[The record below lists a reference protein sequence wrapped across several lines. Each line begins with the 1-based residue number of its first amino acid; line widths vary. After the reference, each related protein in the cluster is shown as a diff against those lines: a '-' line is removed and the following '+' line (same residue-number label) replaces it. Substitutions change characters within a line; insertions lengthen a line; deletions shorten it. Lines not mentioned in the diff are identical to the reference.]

1 MALRGMLVENADPIS
16 SDSALN
22 EINRDYT
29 RRENEKRICHK
40 CGSTVTEGSK
50 FCSRC
55 GERLIADSDS
65 RRLLPDNSID
75 FADKKSETKE
85 SSTKEIKTDTPKGK
99 IITDT
104 MGAARKKLGM
114 ALVIIGLV
122 VGVGGL
128 ISATVLADAYRPHKV
143 YNGYR
148 DPDTGE
154 FVETGHGEIGG
165 NYEAVSF
172 FESMEAFFVIGGVI
186 ILVMGAG
193 LYLSGENY
201 EKLRPITKLGKVVGL
216 DNMNVSIEFKD
227 GSRNRYLYRPNV
239 VLVNGDE
246 GKFTI
251 KERSV
256 IGFEKLG

>member
-1 MALRGMLVENADPIS
+1 MALRGMLVENADQTS
-16 SDSALN
+16 SEASRIGI
-22 EINRDYT
+22 ERDYEG
-29 RRENEKRICHK
+29 REEEKRTCHK
-40 CGSTVTEGSK
+40 CGSAVTEGSK
-50 FCSRC
+50 FCPSC
-55 GERLIADSDS
+55 GARLNADSDD
-65 RRLLPDNSID
+65 RKVFRDNRTDS
-75 FADKKSETKE
+75 ADKISEAKD

-99 IITDT
+99 TITDT
-104 MGAARKKLGM
+104 MGAARKKLGL

-128 ISATVLADAYRPHKV
+128 IGATVLADAYRPHEMHS
-143 YNGYR
+143 GYR
-148 DPDTGE
+148 DPNTGE

-172 FESMEAFFVIGGVI
+172 FESMEVFFVISGVI

-201 EKLRPITKLGKVVGL
+201 ENLRPITKIGKVVGL
-216 DNMNVSIEFKD
+216 DNMNVSVEFED

-239 VLVNGDE
+239 VLVNGDK
-246 GKFTI
+246 GRFTI